1 MKITNEFL
9 KEVMPAS
16 TEANR
21 LKYLD
26 WFNYY
31 LPIYEINTNERIA
44 AFFANIAVESG
55 NLLYSEEIASGKA
68 YEGRKDLGN
77 INEGDGIKFKGR
89 GLIQIT
95 GRNNYAILSKDTG
108 EDFVKNSELL
118 QTPKYAVL
126 SACWYFKK
134 YVIDRGI
141 V

>member
-1 MKITNEFL
+1 MKITNDFL

-31 LPIYEINTNERIA
+31 LPLYKIDTDERIA

-108 EDFVKNSELL
+108 EDFVKNPELL
-118 QTPKYAVL
+118 QSPKYAVL
-126 SACWYFKK
+126 SACWHFKK
-134 YVIDRGI
+134 YVIDRKI